1 MTSSLVYWT
10 LHALHL
16 RAAATQTTAAER
28 ACLARHA
35 KGRVAIVEL
44 GVMHGATTRLLSEA
58 AASNGRVTAVDPFPP
73 GRLGVSFEYAISR
86 REAPRGAGAP
96 CRFLRQTSDA
106 ALLDWRDPID
116 FLFIDADHSWAA
128 IERDWHGWTPF
139 VVEGGLVALHDSRP
153 LAGRPIYD
161 SVRFTE
167 TVVLPDPAFSVVE
180 TADSLTVVRRIAPA
194 LRPDPPPAAGVVRPS
209 NASGRG

>member
-1 MTSSLVYWT
+1 MNSSLVYWA

-28 ACLARHA
+28 ACLARQA
-35 KGRVAIVEL
+35 AGRAAIVEL
-44 GVMHGATTRLLSEA
+44 GVMHGATTRLLSEVA
-58 AASNGRVTAVDPFPP
+58 AAEGLVTAVDPFPP

-86 REAPRGAGAP
+86 REARRGAGAP

-106 ALLDWRDPID
+106 ALLDWRDSID
-116 FLFIDADHSWAA
+116 FLFIDADHAWAA

-153 LAGRPIYD
+153 MAGQPVYD

-180 TADSLTVVRRIAPA
+180 TVDSLTVVRRNAPA
-194 LRPDPPPAAGVVRPS
+194 LRRDTASAADVMRSSIP
-209 NASGRG
+209 RG